1 MDESCSVKEVFK
13 NEKTSPK
20 IIRISKVFK
29 KNNNLPENIM
39 ILTKGNNKIQY
50 NLSHKVNKRNILESL
65 KTQNTP
71 KDEKLK
77 SQLYYS
83 SFKYPNTDNV
93 NGNIRTFH
101 MQLNSEKINKEENT
115 LQQNINNNNYLNQNI
130 NDINVAN
137 LDEFDLPKKEMKT
150 SIENKDKKK
159 VFFPGMR
166 LIDNKESE
174 RQLLKKRTLN
184 SNIEAKNEK
193 DIFFSINEKYNYTYT
208 KNIASNITTRKQK
221 TNLHNFLARKQMTY
235 ENSEKMESNPHGVDG
250 DNGVDKAS
258 GLIFI
263 KNKKNLIENV
273 NLSDIVD
280 KYSKN
285 FVNDKQCTICER
297 TYSNSKKIF
306 SAKCN
311 THFFCKECLRM
322 YFKSSIDKGI
332 RKNKCPIYKCKYDID
347 RKILEQILD
356 IKYCHILFCPN
367 NIFEEEKNTIVSE
380 KLYDNNINNLIAF
393 QNKNVFKYNSK
404 LNLYNIKKLGN
415 EYCPKCHEPSLFC
428 LTFNYFNKCLNCGY
442 KCCKYCDKA
451 YTSFHLIINDPRHC
465 KVYYRK
471 KALFPK
477 NNICFYYAIELLYVI
492 GIYFILHIYIL
503 TKNKLFLLLFGIDK
517 NKYNKKICVL
527 FLINFFIYF
536 FNCLIYLMILP
547 FLIILIPF
555 FPIFIALFDGF

>member
-221 TNLHNFLARKQMTY
+221 NNLHNFLARKQMTY
-235 ENSEKMESNPHGVDG
+235 ENSEKMESNPHNI
-250 DNGVDKAS
+250 DNNNKIDKAS

-273 NLSDIVD
+273 NLNDIID

-297 TYSNSKKIF
+297 TYSNSKKFLAQNAILIF
-306 SAKCN
+306 
-311 THFFCKECLRM
+311 F
-322 YFKSSIDKGI
+322 
-332 RKNKCPIYKCKYDID
+332 
-347 RKILEQILD
+347 
-356 IKYCHILFCPN
+356 
-367 NIFEEEKNTIVSE
+367 V
-380 KLYDNNINNLIAF
+380 
-393 QNKNVFKYNSK
+393 KNV
-404 LNLYNIKKLGN
+404 
-415 EYCPKCHEPSLFC
+415 
-428 LTFNYFNKCLNCGY
+428 
-442 KCCKYCDKA
+442 
-451 YTSFHLIINDPRHC
+451 
-465 KVYYRK
+465 
-471 KALFPK
+471 
-477 NNICFYYAIELLYVI
+477 
-492 GIYFILHIYIL
+492 
-503 TKNKLFLLLFGIDK
+503 
-517 NKYNKKICVL
+517 
-527 FLINFFIYF
+527 
-536 FNCLIYLMILP
+536 
-547 FLIILIPF
+547 
-555 FPIFIALFDGF
+555 

>member
-193 DIFFSINEKYNYTYT
+193 DIFFSINEKYNYTFA

-221 TNLHNFLARKQMTY
+221 NNLHNFLARK
-235 ENSEKMESNPHGVDG
+235 
-250 DNGVDKAS
+250 
-258 GLIFI
+258 
-263 KNKKNLIENV
+263 
-273 NLSDIVD
+273 
-280 KYSKN
+280 
-285 FVNDKQCTICER
+285 
-297 TYSNSKKIF
+297 
-306 SAKCN
+306 
-311 THFFCKECLRM
+311 
-322 YFKSSIDKGI
+322 
-332 RKNKCPIYKCKYDID
+332 
-347 RKILEQILD
+347 
-356 IKYCHILFCPN
+356 
-367 NIFEEEKNTIVSE
+367 
-380 KLYDNNINNLIAF
+380 
-393 QNKNVFKYNSK
+393 
-404 LNLYNIKKLGN
+404 
-415 EYCPKCHEPSLFC
+415 
-428 LTFNYFNKCLNCGY
+428 
-442 KCCKYCDKA
+442 
-451 YTSFHLIINDPRHC
+451 
-465 KVYYRK
+465 
-471 KALFPK
+471 
-477 NNICFYYAIELLYVI
+477 
-492 GIYFILHIYIL
+492 
-503 TKNKLFLLLFGIDK
+503 
-517 NKYNKKICVL
+517 
-527 FLINFFIYF
+527 
-536 FNCLIYLMILP
+536 
-547 FLIILIPF
+547 
-555 FPIFIALFDGF
+555 